1 MKKKT
6 YSVDAVLIGGG
17 GEGGKKGGVEGNTF
31 IFLLAYLQIL
41 INNMGALLIT
51 EKDKKSLDGFD

>member
-1 MKKKT
+1 ME
-6 YSVDAVLIGGG
+6 DD
-17 GEGGKKGGVEGNTF
+17 TF

-51 EKDKKSLDGFD
+51 EKDKKILMVLTKYAYITKES